1 MSTKSFPTITC
12 LSAKSLTTTTLKMSM
27 TGSSRKPSQM
37 RTKNRQDQDELTI
50 RKQDSTR
57 NTTTPKLV
65 CPHCNGHNSESAT
78 SCIHCEKML
87 KEKIV
92 YYCSN
97 CGKDVDEDANV
108 CTHCGVRLDD
118 DDYL

>member
-27 TGSSRKPSQM
+27 TGSSRKPSQI
-37 RTKNRQDQDELTI
+37 RSKNNQPREGLAVQKKASEPNVPQ
-50 RKQDSTR
+50 
-57 NTTTPKLV
+57 PKFV
-65 CPHCNGHNSESAT
+65 CPYCNGDNPENAT
-78 SCIHCEKML
+78 SCIHCGQAL
-87 KEKIV
+87 KEKVV

>member
-27 TGSSRKPSQM
+27 TGSRRKRSQ
-37 RTKNRQDQDELTI
+37 RKTNNRQEQDELTI
-50 RKQDSTR
+50 RKPDSTP
-57 NTTTPKLV
+57 NMTTPKLV
-65 CPHCNGHNSESAT
+65 CPHCNGYNSESAT
-78 SCIHCEKML
+78 SCINCGKML
-87 KEKIV
+87 KEKVV